1 VNFKRETKTW
11 KVRKGKLLRRRK
23 ARTTADLLILYA
35 FYHQSSAG

>member
-1 VNFKRETKTW
+1 MKRETRTW
-11 KVRKGKLLRRRK
+11 KVRNRKLLRRRK